1 MLCLLKTSCTY
12 RGKGNSSC
20 LILSVL
26 SILSA
31 YTFILLNTPT
41 PYLKNL
47 ISCLRILAYTLLTCS
62 HFPSSVSSCFPLT
75 SGYLGIH
82 SPPFGGGARGR
93 GFFFII
99 IMPTLPQSTY
109 KTTTWK
115 GGVTRQIFISP
126 ADGDLSARQFD
137 VRISSAIIDDVQSDF
152 SDFSGFTRYILP
164 LEGEITLI
172 KEGRRIALSHNALYE
187 FEGDE

>member
-20 LILSVL
+20 FILSVL

-47 ISCLRILAYTLLTCS
+47 ISCLRILAYNLLTCS
-62 HFPSSVSSCFPLT
+62 HYPSSYLLAFHLT

-99 IMPTLPQSTY
+99 IMPTLTQSSY

-137 VRISSAIIDDVQSDF
+137 VRISSAIIDDVASDF
-152 SDFSGFTRYILP
+152 SDFRVSHVISYLW
-164 LEGEITLI
+164 
-172 KEGRRIALSHNALYE
+172 KER
-187 FEGDE
+187 

>member
-1 MLCLLKTSCTY
+1 MT
-12 RGKGNSSC
+12 
-20 LILSVL
+20 
-26 SILSA
+26 
-31 YTFILLNTPT
+31 
-41 PYLKNL
+41 
-47 ISCLRILAYTLLTCS
+47 
-62 HFPSSVSSCFPLT
+62 
-75 SGYLGIH
+75 
-82 SPPFGGGARGR
+82 
-93 GFFFII
+93 
-99 IMPTLPQSTY
+99 TLPQSSY

-187 FEGDE
+187 FEGDEKVKPRRIRRGL

>member
-1 MLCLLKTSCTY
+1 MFVVFVVFVVFL
-12 RGKGNSSC
+12 
-20 LILSVL
+20 
-26 SILSA
+26 
-31 YTFILLNTPT
+31 
-41 PYLKNL
+41 
-47 ISCLRILAYTLLTCS
+47 
-62 HFPSSVSSCFPLT
+62 
-75 SGYLGIH
+75 
-82 SPPFGGGARGR
+82 
-93 GFFFII
+93 FFYFII
-99 IMPTLPQSTY
+99 MIPLPQSTY

-187 FEGDE
+187 FEGDEKVSSENTQGAVDFNIIVRHGISVEVGIMEDAAFTDSRRTIVFALEDCFVEGEALSKHDTTILDEPFSLKGKAVIARFI

>member
-1 MLCLLKTSCTY
+1 M
-12 RGKGNSSC
+12 R
-20 LILSVL
+20 
-26 SILSA
+26 
-31 YTFILLNTPT
+31 
-41 PYLKNL
+41 
-47 ISCLRILAYTLLTCS
+47 
-62 HFPSSVSSCFPLT
+62 
-75 SGYLGIH
+75 
-82 SPPFGGGARGR
+82 
-93 GFFFII
+93 FFFLFI
-99 IMPTLPQSTY
+99 IMTTLPQSSY

-172 KEGRRIALSHNALYE
+172 KDGRHVTLSHNALYE
-187 FEGDE
+187 FEGDEKVSSENTQGAVDFNIIVRHGISVEVGIMEDAAFTDSRRTIVFALEDCIVEGEALSKHDTALLDKPFSLKGKAVVARFME